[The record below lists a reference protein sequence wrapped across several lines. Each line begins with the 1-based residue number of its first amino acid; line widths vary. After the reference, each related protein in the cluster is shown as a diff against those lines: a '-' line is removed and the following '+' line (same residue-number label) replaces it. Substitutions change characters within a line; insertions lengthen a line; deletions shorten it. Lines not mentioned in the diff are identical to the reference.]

1 MTFAVDGQRYFVALI
16 RSFFHKNRLFK
27 EMKIHSK
34 DCLHIYEYT
43 QKVYDIIKKGVYRMK
58 RSELLKILKKNG
70 CKLIGHGGNH
80 DLYYSPITG
89 KQFPVWRHNKDIPP
103 GTIKA
108 IFKQAGIQ

>member
-1 MTFAVDGQRYFVALI
+1 MSLACDKLSRVLKIA
-16 RSFFHKNRLFK
+16 LFK
-27 EMKIHSK
+27 TMKINSK
-34 DCLHIYEYT
+34 GVFYIYKCT
-43 QKVYDIIKKGVYRMK
+43 HKVYNIIKKGGYRMK

-89 KQFPVWRHNKDIPP
+89 KQFPVWRHNKDIPS